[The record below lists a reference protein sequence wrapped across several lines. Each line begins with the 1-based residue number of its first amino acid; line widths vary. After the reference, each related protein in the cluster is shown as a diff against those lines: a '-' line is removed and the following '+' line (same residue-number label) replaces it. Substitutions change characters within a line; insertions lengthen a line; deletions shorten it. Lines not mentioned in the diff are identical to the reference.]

1 MKDHPLQIKSSTVTS
16 QFRSGKFRLLLF
28 WGNLKHQGIGLNR
41 LFRRRALLVIALIGL
56 VIRFAL
62 APFFGHPYDLRI
74 FMAVGWAVAHGVSP
88 YSQYVLD
95 EIFQNMPHP
104 HLYGSFYG
112 IGYPPPWGLILSLMY
127 QISSLINPNDI
138 YTLVLSLKIP
148 IIAGDLV
155 TSLVIYKI
163 LEVKLNKQVAFKAF
177 CIYQFC
183 PFMIVVGAVW
193 GMFDILVFLLS
204 ILSAYLLL
212 EKVEWSLT
220 SLAFACSLKTYPIV
234 LAPLY
239 SIFIYKKTHSVKRA
253 FSYSFG
259 VTGLLSLITIIPM
272 AVFNWPISNLYC
284 ALASHTS
291 LYDNGE
297 ASYTYGAASPF
308 NLYNVFKLIDPAI
321 RPHWILNYL
330 WIAAVVTSYFYALL
344 RISDVNFTS
353 IINWSFLV
361 SLTFFTTR
369 FWVSEQNL
377 ILLFSLF
384 LLVVLFN
391 RTRIS
396 WKFIHTL
403 WILFFIFVLI
413 HVPVI
418 AFNWIVDPPSLNAAV
433 AFSDGPLGPFRWVLM
448 SVLTLSWLII
458 LWHYS
463 IKRRVLR

>member
-56 VIRFAL
+56 AIRFAL

-74 FMAVGWAVAHGVSP
+74 FIAVGWAVAHGVSP
-88 YSQYVLD
+88 YSQYVLQ

-193 GMFDILVFLLS
+193 GG
-204 ILSAYLLL
+204 
-212 EKVEWSLT
+212 K
-220 SLAFACSLKTYPIV
+220 
-234 LAPLY
+234 
-239 SIFIYKKTHSVKRA
+239 
-253 FSYSFG
+253 G
-259 VTGLLSLITIIPM
+259 
-272 AVFNWPISNLYC
+272 
-284 ALASHTS
+284 
-291 LYDNGE
+291 
-297 ASYTYGAASPF
+297 
-308 NLYNVFKLIDPAI
+308 
-321 RPHWILNYL
+321 
-330 WIAAVVTSYFYALL
+330 
-344 RISDVNFTS
+344 
-353 IINWSFLV
+353 
-361 SLTFFTTR
+361 
-369 FWVSEQNL
+369 
-377 ILLFSLF
+377 
-384 LLVVLFN
+384 
-391 RTRIS
+391 
-396 WKFIHTL
+396 
-403 WILFFIFVLI
+403 
-413 HVPVI
+413 
-418 AFNWIVDPPSLNAAV
+418 
-433 AFSDGPLGPFRWVLM
+433 
-448 SVLTLSWLII
+448 
-458 LWHYS
+458 
-463 IKRRVLR
+463 